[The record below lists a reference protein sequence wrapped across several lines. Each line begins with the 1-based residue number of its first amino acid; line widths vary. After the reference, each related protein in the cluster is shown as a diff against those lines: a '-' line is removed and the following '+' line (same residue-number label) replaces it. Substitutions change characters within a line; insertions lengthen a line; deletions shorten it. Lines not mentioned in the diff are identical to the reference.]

1 MGLSE
6 WRERERENRRE
17 KGKRREIERGR
28 VDIPHLIL
36 CICAVATLDNV
47 LFDVSQIDQGRK
59 LPPFLARLS
68 RTPDPNRQILV
79 DEEHLGTNGNTVARL
94 PLPDLGPLQEQAIPW
109 LVAMAD
115 NIIILLYLCT
125 VQ

>member
-1 MGLSE
+1 MSGE
-6 WRERERENRRE
+6 REQKRREERERE
-17 KGKRREIERGR
+17 
-28 VDIPHLIL
+28 DIPHLIL

-68 RTPDPNRQILV
+68 RTPDPDRQVLV

-94 PLPDLGPLQEQAIPW
+94 PLPDLGPLQEQVIPW
-109 LVAMAD
+109 FVAVAD
-115 NIIILLYLCT
+115 NISHSERLIHNNVYT
-125 VQ
+125 VSVYS